1 MSQSE
6 NTPHNLDALLPPQM
20 AARAET
26 IGQKKAQLD
35 ATTTF
40 VLAVLAGA
48 FIAWGAA
55 FSTVVTTNVGQ
66 SMPYG
71 LIKLAGGLVFCLGLI
86 LVIVAGAELFTGN
99 NLIVMAW
106 ASRKITTRQVLRNWL
121 IVFAGNFVG
130 AASTAVLVYLSG
142 QPDAAGGAVGENM
155 MKIANAKCS
164 IDWPQALAAGVGC
177 NILVCLAVWLCMS
190 ARTVTDKV
198 VAIIFPITAFVTMG
212 MEHCVANMYFVPLG
226 LLVKWNLAAANT
238 FSELTVGNFFIRNLI
253 PVTIG
258 NVIGGALLV
267 GMVYWFVYLRK
278 NLGEKHDER

>member
-1 MSQSE
+1 
-6 NTPHNLDALLPPQM
+6 
-20 AARAET
+20 
-26 IGQKKAQLD
+26 
-35 ATTTF
+35 
-40 VLAVLAGA
+40 
-48 FIAWGAA
+48 
-55 FSTVVTTNVGQ
+55 
-66 SMPYG
+66 
-71 LIKLAGGLVFCLGLI
+71 
-86 LVIVAGAELFTGN
+86 
-99 NLIVMAW
+99 
-106 ASRKITTRQVLRNWL
+106 
-121 IVFAGNFVG
+121 
-130 AASTAVLVYLSG
+130 
-142 QPDAAGGAVGENM
+142 

-212 MEHCVANMYFVPLG
+212 MEHCVANMYFVPIG